1 MIYGLWIHVVS
12 YYKPNK
18 SSTLNG
24 IILQSKQYLNKNK
37 LQMRENNAAKSEKY
51 SKVLFKIIKKK
62 VCKNISLWK

>member
-1 MIYGLWIHVVS
+1 MS

-37 LQMRENNAAKSEKY
+37 LQMRENNAPKSEKY
-51 SKVLFKIIKKK
+51 PQVLFKIIKKK
-62 VCKNISLWK
+62 VSKNISL